1 MVYVQPP
8 SHGNG
13 STPPFTPLGTYSG
26 LPLRSVCINIK
37 RQSRNANI
45 FTKILIYPGITWSG
59 GESDPPEWIG
69 YVIYATGMLD
79 LDGRTSVCWID
90 LPMHRITQSSHPSIQ
105 TLSSR
110 YFTFEIKPYQQS
122 PGIETTCTLN
132 PDPKPPD
139 NTGSIPSRIQARRS
153 RRWRCR
159 KVCVDDPVYPGTCES
174 LPEFGFLFGCGS

>member
-90 LPMHRITQSSHPSIQ
+90 LPIHADHATFGSCNANNVIPLFYLRNQ
-105 TLSSR
+105 TLSTITRDRNNLHTQPRPKTAGQHRLNS
-110 YFTFEIKPYQQS
+110 FE
-122 PGIETTCTLN
+122 
-132 PDPKPPD
+132 
-139 NTGSIPSRIQARRS
+139 NTSSS
-153 RRWRCR
+153 
-159 KVCVDDPVYPGTCES
+159 
-174 LPEFGFLFGCGS
+174 